1 MAITQ
6 LTMHYHLLIGISFA
20 VLCLI
25 NGAAAAKVIGMDTF
39 KAKRHA
45 SSSAYQKRAT
55 ISGPLSETA
64 LANAYYLN
72 ITIGTPGQSN
82 LLEIDTGSSDTWV
95 LVQPDLAEIK
105 AHALMTVDP
114 TMSTSF
120 VTISDGTFITAFED
134 GSGTSG
140 DFFTDNIKIGGV
152 TVKTQQ
158 MGLTLE
164 STSNAHNGLVGLG
177 FDLSEAGVSFNGTQP
192 YPNLVDTM
200 VNQSLINAMTY
211 SIWLND
217 LSKLLPRLLSPPL
230 TTSLRATNSVTY
242 PDTGKGS
249 ILFGG
254 IDTAKFTGPLL
265 TLDMSPDQQS
275 GIVSSMS
282 VTFTSLSINDTG
294 TITTFSPPSF
304 AAPVVLDTGTSFT
317 FLDST
322 VALPLINYVGAVPD
336 PNFGYVVPCLTYFN
350 YPASLTFGFGGPTGP
365 RIVVPFSELLSKI
378 DAPYTFPDGS
388 QACVW
393 GIQPTSEQ
401 IPINIFGDT
410 FLRSA
415 YVVFDLDNLQISLAQ
430 TDFNSTTSNVLEV
443 EVGGGP
449 ENIPSAT
456 VVTGAVVATQSANA
470 KTLGA
475 AGAAQIT
482 APTSLGMVTATPTAS
497 LGLKGKAGVTG
508 TATGTTASHTPSN
521 AATAGVASN
530 AVLGM
535 VMGIGVAGLCL

>member
-6 LTMHYHLLIGISFA
+6 FPIHYHFLIGISFA

-25 NGAAAAKVIGMDTF
+25 HGAAAAKVIGMDTF

-45 SSSAYQKRAT
+45 SSSGYQKRAT
-55 ISGPLSETA
+55 VSGPLSETA
-64 LANAYYLN
+64 LADAYYLN

-82 LLEIDTGSSDTWV
+82 LLQIDTGSSDTWV
-95 LVQPDLAEIK
+95 LVQPDLAGI
-105 AHALMTVDP
+105 VDLYLA
-114 TMSTSF
+114 SF
-120 VTISDGTFITAFED
+120 VSISDGTFVTSYQD

-140 DFFTDNIKIGGV
+140 DFFTDNIEIGGV

-164 STSNAHNGLVGLG
+164 STSNSNNGLVGLG
-177 FDLSEAGVSFNGTQP
+177 FDSNEAGLAVNGAQP
-192 YPNLVDTM
+192 YPTLVDTM
-200 VNQSLINAMTY
+200 VTQGLINAMTY

-217 LSKLLPRLLSPPL
+217 V
-230 TTSLRATNSVTY
+230 A
-242 PDTGKGS
+242 TGKGS

-275 GIVSSMS
+275 GIVSTMT
-282 VTFTSLSINDTG
+282 VTLTSISINDTG
-294 TITTFSPPSF
+294 IITTFSSPSF

-317 FLDST
+317 YLDPA
-322 VALPLINYVGAVPD
+322 VALPLIDYVGAIPD
-336 PNFGYVVPCLTYFN
+336 LTFGYVVPCLAYFN

-378 DAPYTFPDGS
+378 DMPYTFPDGS

-393 GIQPTSEQ
+393 GIQPTNEQ
-401 IPINIFGDT
+401 IPINLLGDT

-415 YVVFDLDNLQISLAQ
+415 YVVFDLDNMQISLAQ
-430 TDFNSTTSNVLEV
+430 TDFNSTKSNVLEV
-443 EVGGGP
+443 AVGGGP

-456 VVTGAVVATQSANA
+456 VVTGALVATQSANA
-470 KTLGA
+470 MTLGA
-475 AGAAQIT
+475 AAAAQVA
-482 APTSLGMVTATPTAS
+482 APTGLGMVTATPTAS

-508 TATGTTASHTPSN
+508 TATGTATETAASHTPSN
-521 AATAGVASN
+521 AATPGAPSN
-530 AVLGM
+530 AVLRM
-535 VMGIGVAGLCL
+535 VIGFFVAGLCL